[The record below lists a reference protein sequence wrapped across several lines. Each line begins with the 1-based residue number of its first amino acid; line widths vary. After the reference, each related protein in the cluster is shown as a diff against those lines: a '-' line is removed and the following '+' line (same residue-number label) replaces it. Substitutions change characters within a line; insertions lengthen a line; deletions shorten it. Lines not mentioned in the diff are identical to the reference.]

1 MAKRRKLSWVAR
13 EGRWRGS
20 WKASGAPESER
31 KWFTHYAESKV
42 ASEAVAYAKFRDWIS
57 EREQSAIDPH
67 RQRWERLLEWLAGY
81 AGCIRATGDS
91 PGTRADWAWV
101 NARIDHCRQAIDAGW
116 PYVEQPTGDI
126 DVLGH
131 EPKALHATER
141 AVDVIAGYR
150 GLPISS
156 GGLTHVAGLLPQVA
170 NAPAGPAPWEAPTVE
185 VDKTVG
191 GNVRRWLAERR
202 REVDRGNLSA
212 SRYDSLRTALDAFSG
227 FVGDTKPVE
236 AIDEQTLAN
245 YREALLSKVHD
256 PDKKFSAITARDHL
270 QAVRQLVN
278 SLWERRLLDLPR
290 NLRSRD
296 MTISPDVS
304 AIEVFTLE
312 DIAAIIGRANDR
324 TQLYVLL
331 ALNTGMTQA
340 DIAGLR
346 HDQIDLDAG
355 IVTRKR
361 GKTARFKTVPT
372 VTYKLWPRTAELLR
386 ASISGHAELALTNLK
401 GEPLQSKAFNAKGEL
416 AKIDN
421 IRSAFERVTR
431 SLGIRLGFKALRKT
445 AATALG
451 SHAEHGR
458 YAQHFLGHAPR
469 TVADRHYVRPSQE
482 AFDAAVSWLGAALGI
497 AGQTPQERP

>member
-1 MAKRRKLSWVAR
+1 MTKRRRLTWNPR
-13 EGRWRGS
+13 ERRWRGS
-20 WKASGAPESER
+20 WKAPGVPER
-31 KWFTHYAESKV
+31 DRQWFTFAAEFKV
-42 ASEAVAYAKFRDWIS
+42 ASEGAAYAAFADWLA
-57 EREQSAIDPH
+57 ERERATAAPD
-67 RQRWERLLEWLAGY
+67 RRRWEQLLEWLSVY
-81 AGCIRATGDS
+81 AEAIKSQGD
-91 PGTRADWAWV
+91 TYAARADWQW
-101 NARIDHCRQAIDAGW
+101 IDMRLAYCRHAIDRGLAFI
-116 PYVEQPTGDI
+116 EQPGLPV
-126 DVLGH
+126 DVLSH
-131 EPKALHATER
+131 DPATLRNLER
-141 AVDVIAGYR
+141 AVDAIDR
-150 GLPISS
+150 GRALPISA
-156 GGLTHVAGLLPQVA
+156 GGFSHVAGLLPQVA
-170 NAPAGPAPWEAPTVE
+170 DKPAGPAPWEAPVVE
-185 VDKTVG
+185 ADKTVG

-202 REVDRGNLSA
+202 REAERGNLSA
-212 SRYDSLRTALDAFSG
+212 SRCDALRTALEAFSS

-236 AIDEQTLAN
+236 RIDEQALAN
-245 YREALLSKVHD
+245 YREHLLSKVHD

-296 MTISPDVS
+296 MTISPDVT
-304 AIEVFTLE
+304 AIEVFTLD

-331 ALNTGMTQA
+331 ALNCGMTQS
-340 DIAGLR
+340 DIASLR
-346 HDQIDLDAG
+346 RDQIDLDAG

-372 VTYKLWPRTAELLR
+372 VTYRLWQRTAELLR
-386 ASISGHAELALTNLK
+386 ANISGHADLALTNLK

-431 SLGIRLGFKALRKT
+431 SLGIKLGFKALRKT

-469 TVADRHYVRPSQE
+469 TVADRHYVKPSQE
-482 AFDAAVSWLGAALGI
+482 AFDAAIAWLGVALGI
-497 AGQTPQERP
+497 ATPQERA